1 MHAKKR
7 HLSRFTLPFYK
18 DVGGGGD
25 AGEICI
31 TIALNRDGL
40 EASGE
45 NVHNDPAVRS
55 IIRRKIT

>member
-7 HLSRFTLPFYK
+7 RFSRFTLSFY
-18 DVGGGGD
+18 VGG
-25 AGEICI
+25 IYI

-45 NVHNDPAVRS
+45 NVHNESCSV
-55 IIRRKIT
+55 

>member
-7 HLSRFTLPFYK
+7 HFSRFTLPFYME
-18 DVGGGGD
+18 G
-25 AGEICI
+25 IYI

-45 NVHNDPAVRS
+45 NVHNESLVLR
-55 IIRRKIT
+55 IILGESQLSCR